1 MPCVINMLITSP
13 CCHRRLRYVR
23 IVVRL
28 MCMHTHFLAN
38 ETRRLVCQVRKS
50 ELYGMY
56 MNVYSVDV
64 CMCVYIH
71 TLLVELLIE
80 LNIFVV

>member
-1 MPCVINMLITSP
+1 
-13 CCHRRLRYVR
+13 
-23 IVVRL
+23 
-28 MCMHTHFLAN
+28 
-38 ETRRLVCQVRKS
+38 
-50 ELYGMY
+50 MY